1 MPACISLING
11 KLGAKILMPLLH
23 FKREDF
29 AYQAAYCEENIWHLC
44 QQNHFQNSYVVFI
57 FSKGDAFPMLNQ
69 GASGASGT
77 PIFWDYHVVLL
88 VMTENNHIVDFDT
101 TLEFMTDIGSYF
113 SQSFVNESFLSDQE
127 IPLFRLVPSD
137 EFVRLFSSD
146 RRHMKTATGWLA
158 PPPNW
163 STIGDV
169 GTNLAAFIQA
179 DDNQFGELLTYDA
192 MLSRFT
198 DK

>member
-1 MPACISLING
+1 MQLH
-11 KLGAKILMPLLH
+11 H
-23 FKREDF
+23 FKRENF

-69 GASGASGT
+69 RAAGDPKL

-88 VMTENNHIVDFDT
+88 VTSENNQIIDFDT
-101 TLEFMTDIGSYF
+101 TLPFKTNIESYF
-113 SQSFVNESFLSDQE
+113 SKSFVNESLLSDQE

-137 EFVRLFSSD
+137 EFAVLFSSD
-146 RRHMKTATGWLA
+146 RSHMKTATGWLS
-158 PPPNW
+158 PPPSW
-163 STIGDV
+163 SIIGKTE
-169 GTNLAAFIQA
+169 TNLARFIQA
-179 DDNQFGELLTYDA
+179 KENQFGELLTYDA
-192 MLSRFT
+192 MLKRFT